1 MSNFEKQIQI
11 VLDDS
16 KFSNVE
22 LIYTSD
28 NKKTFNVYI
37 TNTNSS
43 YEIQATIDE
52 NININNLENN
62 QLRTI
67 ITKSLIKAI
76 NEEYEYTYDYKHNYI
91 NTLNYDPSLVKET
104 LQTLLMLQNFYEAI
118 AKTIKKELKYE

>member
-1 MSNFEKQIQI
+1 MTNFEKQIQI

-16 KFSNVE
+16 NFSNVE

-37 TNTNSS
+37 TNANSS
-43 YEIQATIDE
+43 YEIQATINED
-52 NININNLENN
+52 INNLENN

-67 ITKSLIKAI
+67 IARSLIEAI
-76 NEEYEYTYDYKHNYI
+76 TEEYEYTYDYKHNYI
-91 NTLNYDPSLVKET
+91 KTLKCDPSLVKET

-118 AKTIKKELKYE
+118 GKTIKSK